1 MDMDKAAVIR
11 EFLGWAE
18 TNKGVVLAWCDFDG
32 AWEMSP
38 QSADELV
45 DLFVA
50 SQAHGAKLDAIV
62 DNLLGGIP
70 EMLASTYM
78 PAEVFGGYPW
88 PKERPKMDGCE
99 QASGDW
105 IQVMTEQE
113 KASMRRL
120 GAMSLV
126 SPEWRPTPEAERGF
140 AAMKE
145 QAGDA
150 ALQAAKAGLLT
161 VVQEQIHETLS
172 RSAKTIDSVWHAALA
187 DGPKC
192 WGKP

>member
-1 MDMDKAAVIR
+1 MDKAAVIR
-11 EFLGWAE
+11 EFLGWVGQYKHWA
-18 TNKGVVLAWCDFDG
+18 L
-32 AWEMSP
+32 
-38 QSADELV
+38 SAHDDVPDDEV
-45 DLFVA
+45 DAAIMEFVA

-78 PAEVFGGYPW
+78 PADVTW
-88 PKERPKMDGCE
+88 
-99 QASGDW
+99 
-105 IQVMTEQE
+105 T
-113 KASMRRL
+113 
-120 GAMSLV
+120 
-126 SPEWRPTPEAERGF
+126 PTPEAERGF

-187 DGPKC
+187 EPPKC
-192 WGKP
+192 